1 MQEGR
6 LFKILYHLL
15 NRGHATAPELAE
27 KLEVSVRTVY
37 RDIDALSEAGIPI
50 DTETG
55 RSGGLYLMSDFV
67 LGKTMLS
74 DKEKKELIA
83 ALQSLA
89 ITGDETYES
98 GLLEKLS
105 ALFSAP
111 AESWFEVDFS
121 RWGNETRDRQF
132 FELLKTAI
140 LKHRFV
146 KLHYAGTSSA
156 FTERKV
162 QPVKLIYK
170 SRAWYLNAYC
180 LERQDYRLFRLSR
193 ILDCELLDEGME
205 LVPPPQSQDTSAQK
219 YTKYTFRFSKEAT
232 YRVYDEFGPEFVKRQ
247 ENGDLLVNVWM
258 PEDEWIIGFLLSC
271 GTQVEV
277 IEPVSLKGIL
287 ADRAKKIYEKNKP

>member
-1 MQEGR
+1 M
-6 LFKILYHLL
+6 FKILYHLL
-15 NRGHATAPELAE
+15 NKGHATAPELAE
-27 KLEVSVRTVY
+27 KLEVSVRTIY

-50 DTETG
+50 YTETG
-55 RSGGLYLMSDFV
+55 RSGGIYLMSDFV

-83 ALQSLA
+83 ALQSLT
-89 ITGDETYES
+89 ITGDGTYES

-277 IEPVSLKGIL
+277 LEPVSLKGIL